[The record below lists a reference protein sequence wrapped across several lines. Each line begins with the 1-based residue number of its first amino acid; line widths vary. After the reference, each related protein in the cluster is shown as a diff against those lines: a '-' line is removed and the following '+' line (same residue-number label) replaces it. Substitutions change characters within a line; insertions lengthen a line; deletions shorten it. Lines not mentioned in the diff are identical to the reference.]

1 MQIDTRE
8 ASVNTMNLSINL
20 EDDSLNFLLKK
31 KTFDKRKILKKFLS
45 ANEKPLMIKY
55 KEKISSNYY
64 EKYNYHRLTP
74 LFDKSP
80 YHYFSDKRKSPQTP
94 TIQLPS
100 LSRIKLKHS
109 QMTPS
114 KLQTLDK
121 LKTIIQANKYLHCL

>member
-1 MQIDTRE
+1 MNSLCKKKSVFMQIDTRE

-64 EKYNYHRLTP
+64 EKYN
-74 LFDKSP
+74 
-80 YHYFSDKRKSPQTP
+80 
-94 TIQLPS
+94 
-100 LSRIKLKHS
+100 
-109 QMTPS
+109 
-114 KLQTLDK
+114 
-121 LKTIIQANKYLHCL
+121 